1 MTGRAVTLQKMYSE
15 KYEIN
20 SLFAGLETKASKQ
33 SVSFI
38 KIEMCEENFLRGM
51 PRG

>member
-1 MTGRAVTLQKMYSE
+1 MAVSLQKMYSE

-33 SVSFI
+33 SVSLI
-38 KIEMCEENFLRGM
+38 KIECIKQIFLERCRVGS
-51 PRG
+51 